1 MNYADG
7 LAFTA
12 DECFVDTINDCLK
25 EGARIES
32 PKDTSLDLLDY
43 STGFLRPRAR
53 IITNPLRPLNIVVA
67 VARFTWMIAG
77 NNRVHDIAYY
87 EPKVAGFTD
96 NGLTV
101 PGSCYGNR
109 LFEPRPGLNQ
119 LVGVVDRLV
128 RDPHTRRA
136 SAVVWAPEDA
146 VRQSNDIPC
155 TFGVFFHV
163 REERLVMQTIMRSN
177 NAYRI
182 LPFNLFEFS
191 MLQELVAS
199 QIGREPGPY
208 LHHAGSMHVYDNDS
222 EMPNTLAVS
231 ESRPGDSLEML
242 PMPKVNPMTMANLLA
257 RYEADIRHSCNRAEF
272 DAVVMKAGAL
282 LDPYWLT
289 LFAVLANFTAAKR
302 DYGLLDIPMDSSI
315 YNLTVEAIDKML
327 SA

>member
-1 MNYADG
+1 MNHVDG

-12 DECFVDTINDCLK
+12 DECLWGTITDCLK
-25 EGARIES
+25 FGDRIES
-32 PKDTSLDLLDY
+32 PKDTSLDMLDY
-43 STGFLRPRAR
+43 STGFTRPRAR
-53 IITNPLRPLNIVVA
+53 IITNEHRPLNIVVA

-119 LVGVVDRLV
+119 IAGVVDRLV
-128 RDPHTRRA
+128 RDPHSRRA

-155 TFGVFFHV
+155 TFGAFFHV

-182 LPFNLFEFS
+182 LPFNLFEFT
-191 MLQELVAS
+191 MLQELVAA
-199 QIGREPGPY
+199 QLGRELGPY
-208 LHHAGSMHVYDNDS
+208 LHHAGSMHVYDNEF
-222 EMPNTLAVS
+222 EMPNTVTIS
-231 ESRPGDSLEML
+231 EGRIGNSAEME
-242 PMPKVNPMTMANLLA
+242 PMPFGNPMIMANLLA
-257 RYEADIRHSCNRAEF
+257 RYEADLRHSCNRAEF
-272 DAVVMKAGAL
+272 DAVLMKAEAL
-282 LDPYWLT
+282 LDEYWLT
-289 LFAVLANFTAAKR
+289 LFGILAMFTAVKR
-302 DYGLLDIPMDSSI
+302 DYGLLEIPMDPILRSLAI
-315 YNLTVEAIDKML
+315 AAIDKML
-327 SA
+327 ST

>member
-1 MNYADG
+1 MSYADG

-12 DECFVDTINDCLK
+12 DECFVGTITDCLK
-25 EGARIES
+25 LGERVES

-43 STGFLRPRAR
+43 STGFTQPRAR

-67 VARFTWMIAG
+67 VARFTWMVGG

-87 EPKVAGFTD
+87 EPKVGGFTD

-119 LVGVVDRLV
+119 LVGVVDQLI

-163 REERLVMQTIMRSN
+163 REERLLMQTIMRSN

-191 MLQELVAS
+191 MLQELVAA
-199 QIGREPGPY
+199 QIGRELGPY
-208 LHHAGSMHVYDNDS
+208 LHHAGSMHVYDNDG
-222 EMPNTLAVS
+222 EMPNTRALA
-231 ESRPGDSLEML
+231 DS
-242 PMPKVNPMTMANLLA
+242 PMGQSVVMDAMPHENPMIMSNLLA
-257 RYEADIRHSCNRAEF
+257 RYEADLRHSCNRKEF
-272 DAVVMKAGAL
+272 DAVLTKADAL
-282 LDPYWLT
+282 LQPYWRS
-289 LFAVLANFTAAKR
+289 LFGVLAMFTAAKR
-302 DYGLLDIPMDSSI
+302 DYGLPD
-315 YNLTVEAIDKML
+315 VEMNEKLYLLAVAAIDKML